1 MRFGEN
7 LMRLRKQK
15 GYSQEDLAHMLGVS
29 RQVISKWENN
39 STTPKLERIMKIAE
53 LFNVSLDELINDGKG
68 INYAHENRIT
78 NGSFIHYR
86 YFEYNYQSRIRV
98 HGVPLVHIHLG
109 RGLKKAKGIIA
120 IGNIAMGLV
129 AIGGISVG
137 LFGIGLISVALLLSI
152 GMIGIGLI
160 SIGAIAIGFISI
172 GAVTLG
178 MYCIGAI
185 ANGKVFALGAV
196 ANGKIVIGNVTNGV
210 YELNGENF
218 SFAQVRDFLLP
229 FENEFKG
236 IAKFIFRLLT

>member
-7 LMRLRKQK
+7 LMRFRKQK
-15 GYSQEDLAHMLGVS
+15 GYSQEDLAHILGVS
-29 RQVISKWENN
+29 RQSISKWENN
-39 STTPKLERIMKIAE
+39 STTPELERIMKIAE

-137 LFGIGLISVALLLSI
+137 LFGIGLV
-152 GMIGIGLI
+152 

-218 SFAQVRDFLLP
+218 SFAQVRDF
-229 FENEFKG
+229 F
-236 IAKFIFRLLT
+236 TSV

>member
-53 LFNVSLDELINDGKG
+53 LFDVSLDELINDGKG

-137 LFGIGLISVALLLSI
+137 LFGIGLV
-152 GMIGIGLI
+152 